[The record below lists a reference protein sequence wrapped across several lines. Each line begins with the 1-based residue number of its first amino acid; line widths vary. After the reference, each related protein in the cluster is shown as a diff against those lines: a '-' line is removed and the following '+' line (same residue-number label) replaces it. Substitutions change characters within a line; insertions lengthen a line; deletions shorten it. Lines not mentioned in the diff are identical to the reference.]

1 MPIYFGWFLLQQMT
15 LAAVYSWWLAPLVS
29 KGVRSEILP
38 PLFLGVTEDEA
49 RRIASN
55 IGKLPAL
62 LGAAANSE
70 FDEFSEGGG

>member
-1 MPIYFGWFLLQQMT
+1 MT
-15 LAAVYSWWLAPLVS
+15 LAAVYSWWLELLVS

-55 IGKLPAL
+55 A
-62 LGAAANSE
+62 
-70 FDEFSEGGG
+70 